1 MTRKA
6 GKHGTGISYAYIHGR
21 QGNTMLLQLA
31 DGTGLNPSLQTRK
44 FGGKELD
51 LTHGYVNYDFGARGY
66 NPLLGVWDRMD
77 QMCEKYYDVNPYAY
91 CGNDPVNKVD
101 PDGKADYF
109 TTSGKFEKSDN
120 NNKDPNIYIQTEQ
133 GNVKLADYNFGIGHN
148 NLRSM
153 MRVVYH
159 YALKTGLVNKA
170 KSIGVE
176 SNDKNA
182 NVLAYTNDDNRV
194 RVHVSNGHFPKSLS
208 QIENFKSTL
217 RHEGYHIDIT
227 DNSFEEVLVIMQEM
241 EHPDFSKTTQ
251 SFKDNT
257 SGYLQEELVKLY
269 KANRRGFKNI
279 INKAQEL
286 LNRFNAKSTFKYIN
300 GGNEISF

>member
-1 MTRKA
+1 
-6 GKHGTGISYAYIHGR
+6 
-21 QGNTMLLQLA
+21 
-31 DGTGLNPSLQTRK
+31 
-44 FGGKELD
+44 
-51 LTHGYVNYDFGARGY
+51 
-66 NPLLGVWDRMD
+66 
-77 QMCEKYYDVNPYAY
+77 
-91 CGNDPVNKVD
+91 
-101 PDGKADYF
+101 
-109 TTSGKFEKSDN
+109 
-120 NNKDPNIYIQTEQ
+120 
-133 GNVKLADYNFGIGHN
+133 
-148 NLRSM
+148 

-227 DNSFEEVLVIMQEM
+227 DNSSEEVLVIMQEM

-269 KANRRGFKNI
+269 KTNRRGFKNI